1 MTIILSDAIKSL
13 RPTAE
18 FSYTNDDY
26 STIKWDILEGDAP
39 TLAQVKAEMK
49 RLSDLEVSAQATKY
63 AAKASAIAK
72 LEALG
77 LTLDE
82 AKAII
87 G

>member
-1 MTIILSDAIKSL
+1 VANITNAIQSL
-13 RPTAE
+13 CPDAE
-18 FSYTNDDY
+18 FVIIADDY
-26 STIKWDILEGDAP
+26 STIIWHKIEGNAP

-49 RLSDLEVSAQATKY
+49 RLSDLEVSAQATKD

-77 LTLDE
+77 LTEDE